1 MPDASTPPPPA
12 RKRSPVLLGLIFGF
26 VLLHVA
32 SVGNSLWAM
41 SQRTG
46 GFLFYTP
53 YVGSLVA
60 FPLTAEAWEAVEHL
74 GEPRLIQAVNG
85 HRVERNVDDPGALH
99 ALVNT
104 APGAKNRFELVDRA
118 GRSAEFELTA
128 DLPSYGALLRHVPAL
143 PMGELVSLLYFA
155 LGVFVWWKRPQDRAA
170 VPMLLFSLLAAV
182 QLTPLLAHEAVGRML
197 LGLAG
202 MLFPLYGPGLLNL
215 GLKFTG
221 CHERTWFK
229 RLFWFSTIYAV
240 ACGATLGIVLAGA
253 PYRELILGVL
263 VRATGVL
270 LLLNVVATVLVSLLG
285 ARAPHPL
292 GLRRRAR
299 VLAVACLVSFG
310 FPSVSLLLPEL
321 DSTAFLV
328 IQLCLG
334 AFPIII
340 AYAVVRHGMFDLRV
354 VLGQG
359 LIYVTLSLGV
369 LLAYLGLV
377 FATVELIGSVPHAP
391 LVTGVFVVV
400 LVITLSLV
408 QLRVQRSLSRRL
420 FRSRYVYADAVERA
434 SAKLATARTAEAILA
449 TMRDAL
455 LGAMQLSRAYFAHL
469 DPEAGQLHCIALG
482 SEPDPST
489 GTRPPPLPNV
499 LEPRSVR
506 PIARAF
512 RSKRLVTASD
522 STAASAQVAT
532 SPGEPPSCT
541 TPNEESA
548 FWNHHGIEAILPL
561 VAGREGDAPR
571 VMGLILLGPKQNE
584 RPFDRGDQRLLQTLA
599 NQLVIA
605 WENAAAFEE
614 IQQLKTGLEDQVK
627 ARTRDLSEAL
637 DELQQAQA
645 QLVEQEKQAVLGRL
659 VAGIVHEVNGPVG
672 VLRSSADTLARLLER
687 LRPFVE
693 QHANPGDPASSS
705 LLEATTRAGQLGGA
719 IRGSGDRLGELVLS
733 LKRFVALDE
742 AEVRAFDVREGID
755 TAVTLL
761 SPTLGAGVRIA
772 RRYEADAPR
781 VDCSP
786 AKLNQVFVNLLSNAA
801 EAMAG
806 EGEIRITVTRV
817 ENVVLIEFSDDG
829 PGIPEE
835 RVDRLFELGLTK
847 KRGRVGLRL
856 GLPTSKRLV
865 EELGGSISIESTHGR
880 GTSVRLRLPASSD

>member
-1 MPDASTPPPPA
+1 MPAASTPPPA
-12 RKRSPVLLGLIFGF
+12 AGKRSPVLLGLILGF
-26 VLLHVA
+26 VLLHLA
-32 SVGNSLWAM
+32 AVGNSVWAM

-60 FPLTAEAWEAVEHL
+60 FPLTVEAWEAVEPL
-74 GEPRLIQAVNG
+74 GDPKLLQAVNG
-85 HRVERNVDDPGALH
+85 RRVERNTVDPGTVH
-99 ALVNT
+99 ALVDT
-104 APGAKNRFELVDRA
+104 TPGAKNRFELVDRA
-118 GRSAEFELTA
+118 GKTAEFELTA
-128 DLPSYGALLRHVPAL
+128 GTPSYSALLRHVPGL
-143 PMGELVSLLYFA
+143 PMGEFVSLLYFA

-182 QLTPLLAHEAVGRML
+182 QLTPVLAHGAAGRML

-253 PYRELILGVL
+253 PQRELILDVL

-270 LLLNVVATVLVSLLG
+270 LLLNVVATVFVSLLC

-310 FPSVSLLLPEL
+310 FPSASLLLPDL
-321 DSTAFLV
+321 DSTAFLM

-340 AYAVVRHGMFDLRV
+340 AYAVVRHGMFDVRV

-377 FATVELIGSVPHAP
+377 FATVELIGSVPHSP
-391 LVTGVFVVV
+391 LVTALFVVV

-408 QLRVQRSLSRRL
+408 QLRVQRALSRRL
-420 FRSRYVYADAVERA
+420 FRSRYVYAEAVERA
-434 SAKLATARTAEAILA
+434 SDKLATARTAEAILA

-455 LGAMQLSRAYFAHL
+455 MGAMQLSRAYFAHL
-469 DPEAGQLHCIALG
+469 DPGAQRLHCIALG
-482 SEPDPST
+482 SEPDRTT
-489 GTRPPPLPNV
+489 GERPAPLPDV
-499 LEPRSVR
+499 LDPRSVR
-506 PIARAF
+506 PIARAL
-512 RSKRLVTASD
+512 RSKRTVTASD
-522 STAASAQVAT
+522 STAASAQVAN
-532 SPGEPPSCT
+532 SPDGPPSCVA
-541 TPNEESA
+541 PNEEAA

-561 VAGREGDAPR
+561 LAGREGDAFR
-571 VMGLILLGPKQNE
+571 VMGLILLGPKQSE
-584 RPFDRGDQRLLQTLA
+584 RPFDRGDQSLLQTLA
-599 NQLVIA
+599 NQLAIA

-614 IQQLKTGLEDQVK
+614 IQQLKSGLEDQVK
-627 ARTRDLSEAL
+627 ERTRDLSEAL
-637 DELQQAQA
+637 NELQQAQA

-659 VAGIVHEVNGPVG
+659 VAGIVHEVNNPVA
-672 VLRSSADTLARLLER
+672 VLHSSADTLARLLGR
-687 LRPFVE
+687 LRTFVE
-693 QHANPGDPASSS
+693 QHANSGDPAAQS
-705 LLEATTRAGQLGGA
+705 LLEATARADQLGGA
-719 IRGSGDRLGELVLS
+719 MQTSGDRLGELVLS

-742 AEVRAFDVREGID
+742 AEVRVFDVREGID
-755 TAVTLL
+755 SAVTLL
-761 SPTLGAGVRIA
+761 SPTLGTGVRIA
-772 RRYEADAPR
+772 RRYESETTL

-801 EAMAG
+801 EALEG
-806 EGEIRITVTRV
+806 EGEIRITVART
-817 ENVVLIEFSDDG
+817 NGLVLIEFSDDG
-829 PGIPEE
+829 PGIPED
-835 RVDRLFELGLTK
+835 RVDRLFELGLTQ

-865 EELGGSISIESTHGR
+865 QELGGSISIETVYGQ